1 MLMKKS
7 DDNLEKFFWWK
18 IWKSDGRS
26 RKLGEKFWWK
36 ILDFL
41 ILPGQ
46 IMTS

>member
-1 MLMKKS
+1 MNSLLGKILLGQNV
-7 DDNLEKFFWWK
+7 DEK
-18 IWKSDGRS
+18 KSDGRS

-36 ILDFL
+36 IFHFL